1 MLCIHT
7 VKNIFFFSQRK
18 WYLEKRQVPWLREIL
33 DVNKYHERRRK
44 LYNKAQGQVT
54 DIKKHCHKGVVI
66 TQYRWK
72 RSIPSKR
79 DMNVSDRTQ
88 CEGMR
93 RIYTISVAWTVS
105 VSCDVEGYINWMSIN
120 YDDYFWQ
127 SLWTLGRIFFQ
138 WCDDS
143 VIYLY
148 FDWVEWSYIGMIT
161 RSLSFPEVS
170 T

>member
-1 MLCIHT
+1 MYKYIDINTIRFTLSSEKQILILGILKDIYKAWQTPFGTGTRMVCALYSHCKKTYI
-7 VKNIFFFSQRK
+7 FFSQRK

-44 LYNKAQGQVT
+44 LYNKAQGHVT

-79 DMNVSDRTQ
+79 DMNVSERTQ

-120 YDDYFWQ
+120 
-127 SLWTLGRIFFQ
+127 
-138 WCDDS
+138 
-143 VIYLY
+143 
-148 FDWVEWSYIGMIT
+148 
-161 RSLSFPEVS
+161 
-170 T
+170 

>member
-1 MLCIHT
+1 MNVDENYIIRPRVMLPI
-7 VKNIFFFSQRK
+7 SR
-18 WYLEKRQVPWLREIL
+18 
-33 DVNKYHERRRK
+33 
-44 LYNKAQGQVT
+44 G
-54 DIKKHCHKGVVI
+54 GVI

-79 DMNVSDRTQ
+79 DTCMNVSERTQ

-161 RSLSFPEVS
+161 RSLSSPEVS